1 VAPQPPSS
9 HNLPP
14 WFIAVSLGGAI
25 YTAVA
30 LGMFTLYSQTIGLL
44 MLLPVGAFLV
54 VAMLRAPWSQL
65 AAANAKRNRTPLGRA
80 VRVAEVVVLIYILF
94 EAGRW
99 LYGRL

>member
-1 VAPQPPSS
+1 VPAQRPSPQ
-9 HNLPP
+9 NVPP
-14 WFIAVSLGGAI
+14 WFVAISLAGVI

-30 LGMFTLYSQTIGLL
+30 LGVLTLYSRRIGLL

-54 VAMLRAPWSQL
+54 VTMARAL
-65 AAANAKRNRTPLGRA
+65 
-80 VRVAEVVVLIYILF
+80 LIYMLF